1 MSKGEN
7 TNYMKKKTFLIVL
20 IVLVVVIVSAGL
32 IIKSGF
38 SEKTLSDE
46 DRLNIDANKTLEKQG
61 EITVDDLKEIFD
73 QTGSFEE

>member
-1 MSKGEN
+1 
-7 TNYMKKKTFLIVL
+7 MKKKTFLIVL